1 MKRKYLSGCMLLL
14 VIMVGIL
21 TFGSCSKDDDE
32 EAPTYIFKT
41 TGVSANL
48 SANTNV
54 MFKIQYLLTQ
64 QYDEGVQYIQADEQT
79 AKTRFQKAISTVQN
93 YNWENDGLTLETNS
107 SFTLQLLSGDQ
118 TVVASQVVVLK

>member
-1 MKRKYLSGCMLLL
+1 MKRKYLNGCMLLL